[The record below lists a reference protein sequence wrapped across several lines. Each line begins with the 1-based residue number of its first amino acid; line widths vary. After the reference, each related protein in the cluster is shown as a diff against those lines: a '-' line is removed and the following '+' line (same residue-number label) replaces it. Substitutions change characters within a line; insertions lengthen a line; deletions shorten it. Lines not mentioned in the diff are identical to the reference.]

1 MSSKLTLLEYVSSI
15 ESFSNQPLNLQILLL
30 PFGIQGSFQQAG
42 TLLVGEF
49 IDYLYTQYSLFS
61 KVDPLAIL
69 DVVLE
74 LESFYWIDELVEDI
88 KLEDVEDEDEMD
100 DFEKDWLE
108 DIGKNELYKALI
120 R

>member
-15 ESFSNQPLNLQILLL
+15 ESFSNQPLNLQILFM
-30 PFGIQGSFQQAG
+30 PFEIPVVSQQSG

-49 IDYLYTQYSLFS
+49 IDYLYTQYGVFS
-61 KVDPLAIL
+61 KVNPLNIL

-74 LESFYWIDELVEDI
+74 LETFDWIDDLVENI
-88 KLEDVEDEDEMD
+88 KLEDEEDQEE
-100 DFEKDWLE
+100 FEQDWLE